1 MKKIFVFFMTFIIG
15 INLYALNFSVAPTSF
30 KVELKKPVTQEV
42 YIINNTPAPLRIETY
57 LEAADSFENFN
68 LNNDITVFPKMI
80 SIKPGAKQ
88 TIRFRIKPNPE
99 MKDGEYRSLLIFKEV
114 PKEIKTVITDN
125 QNSKGLSTEL
135 TFITEVAIGVSG
147 IKGKPVIDGTV
158 QDIKAA
164 YDGKL
169 LSLQCNTISKGNTA
183 MRINYVLENENG
195 NIISEGRL
203 GTSART
209 GEKKL
214 SANIEI
220 PELKA
225 KKIKLILKNQDN
237 KIIYTGTNS
246 L

>member
-1 MKKIFVFFMTFIIG
+1 MKKIFLFFMTFIIG

-30 KVELKKPVTQEV
+30 KVDLKKPITQEV
-42 YIINNTPAPLRIETY
+42 YIINNTPVPLRIETY
-57 LEAADSFENFN
+57 LEAAHSFENFN
-68 LNNDITVFPKMI
+68 LNNDITVFPKVI

-88 TIRFRIKPNPE
+88 TIRFRIKPNSE

-125 QNSKGLSTEL
+125 QNNKGLSTEL

-147 IKGKPVIDGTV
+147 IKGKPIIDSTI
-158 QDIKAA
+158 QDVKVTYA
-164 YDGKL
+164 GKF
-169 LSLQCNTISKGNTA
+169 LSLQCKTISKGNTA
-183 MRINYVLENENG
+183 MRINYTLENENG

-203 GTSART
+203 GTSARS

-220 PELKA
+220 PELRG
-225 KKIKLILKNQDN
+225 KKVKLILKNQDN
-237 KIIYTGTNS
+237 KIVYTGTNS

>member
-42 YIINNTPAPLRIETY
+42 YIINNTPAPLRIETH

-99 MKDGEYRSLLIFKEV
+99 MKNGEYRSLLIFKEV

-125 QNSKGLSTEL
+125 QNNKGLSTEL

-158 QDIKAA
+158 QDVKATYA
-164 YDGKL
+164 GKV
-169 LSLQCNTISKGNTA
+169 LSLQCNTIS
-183 MRINYVLENENG
+183 
-195 NIISEGRL
+195 EGRF
-203 GTSART
+203 GTSARS

-214 SANIEI
+214 FTNIEI